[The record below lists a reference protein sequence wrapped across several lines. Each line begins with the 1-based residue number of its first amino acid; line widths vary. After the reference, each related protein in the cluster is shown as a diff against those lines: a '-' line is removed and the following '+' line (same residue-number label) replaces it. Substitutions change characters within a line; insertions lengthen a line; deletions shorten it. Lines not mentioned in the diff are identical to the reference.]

1 MTWIQNVTKK
11 KRKDNVID
19 NDWGGR
25 ELVRLSGKG

>member
-1 MTWIQNVTKK
+1 MAWIQNVTKK

-25 ELVRLSGKG
+25 ELAGLSGKG

>member
-25 ELVRLSGKG
+25 ELVGLSGKG